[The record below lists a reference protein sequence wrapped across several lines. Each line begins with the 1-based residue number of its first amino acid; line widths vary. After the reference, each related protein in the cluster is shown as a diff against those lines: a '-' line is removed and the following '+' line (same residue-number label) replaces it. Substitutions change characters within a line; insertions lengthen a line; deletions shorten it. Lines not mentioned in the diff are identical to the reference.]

1 MLHQNSPPSNSII
14 VDFDIRLILVSDNF
28 CICFLKG
35 QFCFSFACLIIIK
48 IWVLEITHKNRRFVS
63 FLLIVQCEETKR
75 EMVYY
80 YMTIPSLKAWARLI
94 TCWCSIINRNLHE
107 SRSSFNSARH
117 EQRTTD
123 HLRLQLANSYEFTP
137 SFRLGSKRILPN
149 INVLQRC
156 EQFLVY

>member
-94 TCWCSIINRNLHE
+94 TCWCSIIKSKFGRVKIIFQFGTSWTKDN
-107 SRSSFNSARH
+107 RSS
-117 EQRTTD
+117 TITI
-123 HLRLQLANSYEFTP
+123 
-137 SFRLGSKRILPN
+137 SKLLWIYSL
-149 INVLQRC
+149 
-156 EQFLVY
+156 F